1 MSKNS
6 KTDKKAQ
13 YIEKRKT
20 LIALSK
26 AVRPLVEAGEFDTV
40 NEAIK
45 EQYIEQHP
53 DIEEFK
59 TFNQWKQEGA
69 TVRKGEKAF
78 LVWGQPRRAEQV
90 PDGADEPEEYKYWP
104 LCYLFADTQVFK
116 PEGQKQQH
124 PAPQPE
130 VEELATVNGDEI

>member
-1 MSKNS
+1 MSKTT

-26 AVRPLVEAGEFDTV
+26 AVRPLVECGEFDTV

-45 EQYIEQHP
+45 EQYIEQYP
-53 DIEEFK
+53 EIEEFK

-104 LCYLFADTQVFK
+104 LCYLFADTQVYK
-116 PEGQKQQH
+116 PSEDKEQQ
-124 PAPQPE
+124 PQPQQQGE
-130 VEELATVNGDEI
+130 PQTVNGDEI